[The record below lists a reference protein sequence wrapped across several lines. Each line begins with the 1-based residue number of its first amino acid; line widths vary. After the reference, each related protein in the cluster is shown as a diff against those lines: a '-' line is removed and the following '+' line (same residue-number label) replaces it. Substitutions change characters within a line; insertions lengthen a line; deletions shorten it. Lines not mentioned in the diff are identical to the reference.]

1 MKTLFGFFK
10 ANKLAITFIY
20 VLMSL
25 LSFAQNATPTPE
37 EKAKDNS
44 VGFIIIASILGVGI
58 FGYIVVTLIERYHKK
73 HQKNIDPLVKQRF
86 NSRHHRRNHHKHA

>member
-10 ANKLAITFIY
+10 ANKLANTTIY

-25 LSFAQNATPTPE
+25 LSFAQNVAPTPE

-58 FGYIVVTLIERYHKK
+58 FGYVVVTLIERYNKKHKK
-73 HQKNIDPLVKQRF
+73 NVDPAVRQRF
-86 NSRHHRRNHHKHA
+86 NSRHHRRNHHKPV